1 MLSSKK
7 YLRKINNH
15 IKELECEK
23 EKIEKDIEKTEK
35 RIENEKKEINSI
47 VEKKEKLET
56 TFKSLKKVLVE
67 RGLTF
72 EIDNVKGIAQWDNL
86 KILKKSKKFVITNS
100 ENQVVKELDE
110 DISEIMS
117 DIKNDNVNISTLV
130 LRKTSQSALV
140 QIRFTPYDE
149 I

>member
-7 YLRKINNH
+7 YLRKINKH
-15 IKELECEK
+15 IKELENEK
-23 EKIEKDIEKTEK
+23 GKIEKDIEKTEK

-47 VEKKEKLET
+47 VEKKEKLEIT
-56 TFKSLKKVLVE
+56 LKSLKKVLIE

-72 EIDNVKGIAQWDNL
+72 EIDNVKGIVQWDNL
-86 KILKKSKKFVITNS
+86 NILKKSKKFVITNG
-100 ENQVVKELDE
+100 ENEVVKELDE
-110 DISEIMS
+110 DISEIIS
-117 DIKNDNVNISTLV
+117 DIKSDNVNISTLV

-140 QIRFTPYDE
+140 QIRFTPCDE